1 MIHVLICILAIM
13 SFNGFTKTIRYVD
26 ATALRNNPNN
36 MYFVKVLELALSKS
50 TNDGDTEWLQPLDV
64 MITQRRQLIELKK
77 KNIDVMW
84 TMSSA
89 QRDQQALAVPVPLAF
104 GSYGLR
110 LLVINKGDKHVFA
123 RVEKAEQLQKLTALV
138 GRDWPDK
145 SILLDNGYRIDDSH
159 NEELLYDVLQNENGY
174 YFPRAVTEANSE
186 LSMLH
191 NKQLMIT
198 PKFVMQ
204 YPAVMYFYVRKDNL
218 ELAQKLTQGLRTAY
232 KDGSLEQLFF
242 SFEHHRKAFAAFD
255 FKKAEFIQL
264 NNRQLH
270 ASVDLE
276 QIYKMQKRLIGNAS
290 NYLQSA
296 H

>member
-1 MIHVLICILAIM
+1 MIRVLICILALISCS
-13 SFNGFTKTIRYVD
+13 SFAETIRYVD

-36 MYFVKVLELALSKS
+36 MYFVKVLELALAKAKKD
-50 TNDGDTEWLQPLDV
+50 TDTEWLQPLDV
-64 MITQRRQLIELKK
+64 VITQKRQLIELKK
-77 KNIDVMW
+77 QNIDVMW

-110 LLVINKGDKHVFA
+110 LLVINKGDQHVFS
-123 RVEKAEQLQKLTALV
+123 RIEKAEQLKRLTALV

-145 SILLDNGYRIDDSH
+145 LILLDNGYRIDDSS
-159 NEELLYDVLQNENGY
+159 NEELLYSVLQKENGH

-186 LSMLH
+186 LSVLN
-191 NKQLMIT
+191 NKQLMIA
-198 PKFVMQ
+198 PRLVMQ
-204 YPAVMYFYVRKDNL
+204 YPAIMYFYVRKGNL
-218 ELAQKLTQGLRTAY
+218 ALAKKLTEGLNAAL
-232 KDGSLEQLFF
+232 KDGSLEELFF

-255 FKKAEFIQL
+255 FTQAEFIQL
-264 NNRQLH
+264 DNRQLS

-276 QIYKMQKRLIGNAS
+276 QIYQMQNRLIGNAS
-290 NYLQSA
+290 KYLQSS